1 MQKTSK
7 YFRIFFSMVERRA
20 KGIPEDELVS
30 EESQISEEE
39 VLNLIFKSILD
50 QYFPDG
56 YDPDLMTDKIKG
68 EMMADMLSL
77 ALELPK
83 NAKFIDAFKKN

>member
-1 MQKTSK
+1 MA
-7 YFRIFFSMVERRA
+7 ERRA
-20 KGIPEDELVS
+20 KGIPENKVAPDQD
-30 EESQISEEE
+30 QISEEE
-39 VLNLIFKSILD
+39 ALNLIFKSILD

-83 NAKFIDAFKKN
+83 NAKFIDTFKKN

>member
-1 MQKTSK
+1 
-7 YFRIFFSMVERRA
+7 MVERRT
-20 KGIPEDELVS
+20 KEVPNEEVVSDEG
-30 EESQISEEE
+30 QISDEE

-56 YDPDLMTDKIKG
+56 YDPDLMTDEIKG
-68 EMMADMLSL
+68 KMMADMLSL